1 MGKGSKKQHGLL
13 ENLRKRISPAI
24 EGLGYELYDL
34 EELLSEGK
42 RILRVS
48 IDQEQG
54 IQIDD
59 CIRVDQLMQSLL
71 EDEDPV
77 EGAYILEVSS
87 PGIFRALKDRRH
99 FQRYSGERISIRL
112 KQKID
117 GMRQTVGML
126 KGALEEGILFVPE
139 KKPEEEFLI
148 AYEKISKARLEP
160 ELN

>member
-59 CIRVDQLMQSLL
+59 CIRVDQLLHSLL
-71 EDEDPV
+71 EDEDSV
-77 EGAYILEVSS
+77 EGEY
-87 PGIFRALKDRRH
+87 
-99 FQRYSGERISIRL
+99 
-112 KQKID
+112 
-117 GMRQTVGML
+117 
-126 KGALEEGILFVPE
+126 
-139 KKPEEEFLI
+139 FL
-148 AYEKISKARLEP
+148 
-160 ELN
+160 